1 MKQTTP
7 LLPLFQ
13 KFIKDT
19 ETGKRLKKNGTRI
32 NTNSIQNYKSV
43 RLNLERFIDKEQFDW
58 RISDAS
64 KLNKRELASEKNYWK
79 KFYFAFTEYLY
90 SNGCHDNY
98 VGTNV
103 KILKTFFNYLKYEK
117 DIPTGEFHKQFHV
130 RKEDVEVLVISPE
143 QLKFLIHDA
152 NFDSGLAEH
161 LRKIKDIFVF
171 GCTTGLRFSD
181 IFMLSNKNFE
191 INGADFYLKVKSKKT
206 KTYTAVK
213 LPDYAVEIY
222 RKYKSKSNRVLLFK
236 PISLINF
243 NKHLKAI
250 GKLAGFDAPLVQ
262 IREQRGNVSKSIGG
276 KPIPFYQKMS
286 SHMMRRTAIT
296 TLLILG
302 MPEHLV
308 RKISGHSQTSN
319 SFARY
324 VHYAQS
330 YMDQEIDKV
339 HRLLSTYD

>member
-7 LLPLFQ
+7 LLPLFH

-32 NTNSIQNYKSV
+32 KADSIQNYKSV
-43 RLNLERFIDKEQFDW
+43 CLNLERFIAKEQYDW
-58 RISDAS
+58 RICDAS
-64 KLNKRELASEKNYWK
+64 KLNKRELGSEKNYWK
-79 KFYFAFTEYLY
+79 KFYNSFTAFLY
-90 SNGCHDNY
+90 GKGCHDNY

-103 KILKTFFNYLKYEK
+103 KILRTFFNYLKFEK
-117 DIPTGEFHKQFHV
+117 DISTGEFYKQFHV
-130 RKEDVEVLVISPE
+130 LKEDVEVLVISPD

-152 NFDSGLAEH
+152 GFNHALPEN
-161 LRKIKDIFVF
+161 LRHIKDVFVF

-181 IFMLSNKNFE
+181 IYLLANKNFE
-191 INGADFYLKVKSKKT
+191 KNGADWYLKVRSKKT

-213 LPDYAVEIY
+213 LPGYAVEIF
-222 RKYKSKSNRVLLFK
+222 KKHKSKSNRALLFK
-236 PISLINF
+236 PISLNNF
-243 NKHLKAI
+243 NKNLKSI
-250 GKLAGFDAPLVQ
+250 GELANFDAPLEQV
-262 IREQRGNVSKSIGG
+262 REKRGKAAKNAG
-276 KPIPFYQKMS
+276 KPMPFYQKMS

-339 HRLLSTYD
+339 HSVLNSYE